1 MRWAYQVEVGAAEH
15 GAFECLDAVDLAF
28 DGAGAVGQAESGGD
42 RGVVAAQ
49 ACHEG
54 VQAGRSSDSTACIQ
68 RVPRCDDVPHPK
80 QIADTVTVRVRTWI
94 PCSPSLTFST
104 RTATRQGNTRS
115 ANVVSIT
122 RRSWRKVARSY
133 GSAE

>member
-1 MRWAYQVEVGAAEH
+1 VVGLPLVPSGMSGQISDSVWNEDALAYQVGVGTAEH

-68 RVPRCDDVPHPK
+68 RVPAATTYRI
-80 QIADTVTVRVRTWI
+80 QNR
-94 PCSPSLTFST
+94 SPT
-104 RTATRQGNTRS
+104 R
-115 ANVVSIT
+115 
-122 RRSWRKVARSY
+122 
-133 GSAE
+133 

>member
-1 MRWAYQVEVGAAEH
+1 MRLAYQVEVGAAEH

-68 RVPRCDDVPHPK
+68 RVPAATTYRIQNRSPTRRPYASVHGPLFAVADLLHPYRNPPGEHEIGQRRIDHSK
-80 QIADTVTVRVRTWI
+80 IMEEGRTELRVR
-94 PCSPSLTFST
+94 
-104 RTATRQGNTRS
+104 
-115 ANVVSIT
+115 
-122 RRSWRKVARSY
+122 
-133 GSAE
+133 